1 MKKSIQRIVRTVIA
15 ATLSLA
21 IMGAGSSA
29 FAAESAFSQW
39 KTDDWTEATE
49 NGTPILKSQPGKS
62 INVLYLKGKATGNKL
77 SFDIRVDNS
86 FGTVDG
92 NVGSA
97 FKLSDGT
104 QYFFEYNTV
113 GELVRIRRLGNDGS
127 DSHVCP
133 GKSYKL
139 TAEQWH
145 TVSLEFA
152 ENHLLWQIDGE
163 TVHELSET
171 GNDKFEGGTLYIQSY
186 NTDVSLRNI
195 SVESVY
201 IPIVE
206 KREYDFEFT
215 SEKSVADFSARN
227 GGVTWKN
234 GRLIYTLTGNDSTL
248 TSPPISVKQ
257 GTAYSAL
264 LPLRNTVLIRMS
276 NGTDASRIRLSYTTT
291 DDPAYTADKSVVLDV
306 QPRSG
311 DTTYYFNLSACR
323 NLSGYLYG
331 FRLEPIG
338 AASGSIEIEAVTFER
353 EAALTGN
360 VGKLTSC
367 TTDGKTVTVC
377 GTLDSAYAGREV
389 TLYET
394 RPENYRLD
402 LREQDKLTSC
412 AADGTAFTLTVP
424 YENAGMT
431 RLSSLFLLGVAG
443 EDGKPVRIG
452 ERFWIRNGDSY
463 DGGNPYAFT
472 LPDYTVSVLDFGAR
486 GDGFTNDT
494 PAIQQAID
502 HVSAKGGGV
511 VVVPGD
517 DSFYGRRY
525 VATNIRL
532 KDNVELRIETGA
544 VIWQSPRPADYAY
557 DVVYGHDVSIP
568 GVNWTH
574 AASCHNMPLIHGDQ
588 VSNVRVTG
596 GGVIRMQDAGGEN
609 LDSVSAGSLWTGCPY
624 KIHLIPLGFF
634 RCENVEISDVHLRR
648 TNNYHINLRTCRNIY
663 VSGVSMWEVT
673 CASGD
678 GISATVGT
686 KNITINR
693 CFFYSNDDAVTI
705 CSTYNDPRGIAWW
718 HANPDGDNC
727 VDNLVVRHSYL
738 VGGHGITFIP
748 WGTDNPRLDMQEIR
762 NVEVYDSCLG
772 GGSSA
777 VGAWPDN
784 PYFGKQP
791 FDNTETDDFSPVKGV
806 RIHNNRYF
814 GACTLECIQGTDI
827 ITDCGIRSASQFRY
841 GDFERNV
848 RRYKNFTSGL
858 SNWSFQ
864 PVEGKPGGA
873 DVKTDGNNHFGVVY
887 GDGTLCQGLWMS
899 KGEHTFTADVRLLA
913 GSGALTVRDAV
924 SGEILAEKALET
936 GDSFAKV
943 SLTFTLT
950 SGRTAYL
957 GVTHTGSAEQAVYI
971 DNASVTNPEFVRMKY
986 FTETFDDAETLQ
998 LINKGFSVTDEA
1010 GNSGN
1015 QIAEVGGGRTGIM
1028 MLTTEKEY
1036 QEFDLHYRMRFDCA
1050 SAEIDANIG
1059 VSLRRTDSGNQY
1071 DIHYNPLC
1079 HFLMIREYKGGAES
1093 ILQRVDNFDLEPGKW
1108 VDVAIRVQ
1116 DNTCILYMDGKP
1128 VTEFSVAG
1136 LRTGVISLRAYNVN
1150 CAYDDV
1156 VVAPVGTTYVTGK
1169 EELSTE
1175 TDTESAQPDTETGTG
1190 DATGTSAPVTA
1201 TAPASDA
1208 NTTAAA
1214 SASGKGCNSAL
1225 GGAGLLAVA
1234 ATAATAVGCARG
1246 KKKNGERV

>member
-1 MKKSIQRIVRTVIA
+1 
-15 ATLSLA
+15 
-21 IMGAGSSA
+21 
-29 FAAESAFSQW
+29 
-39 KTDDWTEATE
+39 
-49 NGTPILKSQPGKS
+49 
-62 INVLYLKGKATGNKL
+62 
-77 SFDIRVDNS
+77 
-86 FGTVDG
+86 
-92 NVGSA
+92 
-97 FKLSDGT
+97 
-104 QYFFEYNTV
+104 
-113 GELVRIRRLGNDGS
+113 
-127 DSHVCP
+127 
-133 GKSYKL
+133 
-139 TAEQWH
+139 
-145 TVSLEFA
+145 
-152 ENHLLWQIDGE
+152 
-163 TVHELSET
+163 
-171 GNDKFEGGTLYIQSY
+171 
-186 NTDVSLRNI
+186 
-195 SVESVY
+195 
-201 IPIVE
+201 
-206 KREYDFEFT
+206 
-215 SEKSVADFSARN
+215 
-227 GGVTWKN
+227 
-234 GRLIYTLTGNDSTL
+234 
-248 TSPPISVKQ
+248 
-257 GTAYSAL
+257 
-264 LPLRNTVLIRMS
+264 
-276 NGTDASRIRLSYTTT
+276 
-291 DDPAYTADKSVVLDV
+291 
-306 QPRSG
+306 
-311 DTTYYFNLSACR
+311 
-323 NLSGYLYG
+323 
-331 FRLEPIG
+331 
-338 AASGSIEIEAVTFER
+338 
-353 EAALTGN
+353 
-360 VGKLTSC
+360 
-367 TTDGKTVTVC
+367 
-377 GTLDSAYAGREV
+377 
-389 TLYET
+389 
-394 RPENYRLD
+394 
-402 LREQDKLTSC
+402 
-412 AADGTAFTLTVP
+412 
-424 YENAGMT
+424 
-431 RLSSLFLLGVAG
+431 
-443 EDGKPVRIG
+443 
-452 ERFWIRNGDSY
+452 
-463 DGGNPYAFT
+463 
-472 LPDYTVSVLDFGAR
+472 
-486 GDGFTNDT
+486 
-494 PAIQQAID
+494 
-502 HVSAKGGGV
+502 
-511 VVVPGD
+511 
-517 DSFYGRRY
+517 
-525 VATNIRL
+525 
-532 KDNVELRIETGA
+532 
-544 VIWQSPRPADYAY
+544 
-557 DVVYGHDVSIP
+557 
-568 GVNWTH
+568 
-574 AASCHNMPLIHGDQ
+574 
-588 VSNVRVTG
+588 
-596 GGVIRMQDAGGEN
+596 
-609 LDSVSAGSLWTGCPY
+609 
-624 KIHLIPLGFF
+624 
-634 RCENVEISDVHLRR
+634 
-648 TNNYHINLRTCRNIY
+648 
-663 VSGVSMWEVT
+663 
-673 CASGD
+673 
-678 GISATVGT
+678 
-686 KNITINR
+686 
-693 CFFYSNDDAVTI
+693 
-705 CSTYNDPRGIAWW
+705 
-718 HANPDGDNC
+718 
-727 VDNLVVRHSYL
+727 
-738 VGGHGITFIP
+738 
-748 WGTDNPRLDMQEIR
+748 MQEIR

-848 RRYKNFTSGL
+848 RRHKNFTSGL

-864 PVEGKPGGA
+864 SVEGKSGGA
-873 DVKTDGNNHFGVVY
+873 EVQTDGNNHFGVVY

-913 GSGALTVRDAV
+913 GSGTLTVRDAV

-1116 DNTCILYMDGKP
+1116 DNTCILYVDGKP
-1128 VTEFSVAG
+1128 VTEFPVAG

-1190 DATGTSAPVTA
+1190 DATGASAETTSAPVTA

-1208 NTTAAA
+1208 DTTAAA

-1246 KKKNGERV
+1246 KKKNEERA